1 MNKDAGRMP
10 EGQKKERGREEA
22 AINHPPPNRPP
33 ARSVSSESG
42 VNKPPQQ
49 YNASLAPS
57 ASSFYDFCGGLFI
70 ASGGPEKGEDG
81 NGRMRPD
88 ADVGLLPEM
97 LL

>member
-1 MNKDAGRMP
+1 MP
-10 EGQKKERGREEA
+10 EGWRDRGSREGRAEEP
-22 AINHPPPNRPP
+22 INHPPPNRPL
-33 ARSVSSESG
+33 ARSVSCESG

-81 NGRMRPD
+81 MGPD
-88 ADVGLLPEM
+88 VSM
-97 LL
+97 LLMMPT